1 MIQSRAAGAVPG
13 SRLLAVGSWLC
24 FSAVFVEPAAGATP
38 IAHVVA
44 AHSYVSDSTLF
55 AATFDSAWARI
66 GRSYYD
72 STMRGLDWS
81 AMRDT
86 LRPHA
91 AAAGTALELRRV
103 IGRMLE
109 SLGESHFVLIP
120 ADAAQVLA
128 TDDSDGEDG
137 DVGVD
142 VRMVEDEL
150 LVARIDTAAPAWN
163 AGVRTGWRVAS
174 IDGESV
180 ADLIA
185 RLRTALGDR
194 GESFAAIHG
203 PRIAESRFIGRAGAA
218 VRVEFSDGDGQPV
231 KVAMVRRAARGQAVN
246 FGFLPTI
253 HASVE
258 HQRVEIGDSCVGVVR
273 LNAWMPPVAAALDS
287 AIVAHNRCRGIVL
300 DLRGNPGGLAGMVMG
315 VAGHFLSRPDSLGML
330 RLRGTTLHLVANPRR
345 VDADGQP
352 VEPFGGN
359 LAILVD
365 ELSASTSEIFA
376 GAMQTLGR
384 ARVFGVRSPG
394 YALPAQITRLP
405 NGDLLMHVVADF
417 TLPGGARVEGRGV
430 VPDVEVPLSKA
441 TLLAGRD
448 AALDMAVDWTGTAAP

>member
-1 MIQSRAAGAVPG
+1 MIRTRAADPVPP
-13 SRLLAVGSWLC
+13 RRVLAVGAWLC
-24 FSAVFVEPAAGATP
+24 LTASIVAPAAGATTQASAGGTG
-38 IAHVVA
+38 AH
-44 AHSYVSDSTLF
+44 VSDSTLH

-72 STMRGLDWS
+72 STMRGLDWQ

-86 LRPHA
+86 LRPRA
-91 AAAGTALELRRV
+91 AAAGSAPELRRV

-128 TDDSDGEDG
+128 TDDTDGEDG
-137 DVGVD
+137 DLGID
-142 VRMVEDEL
+142 VRMVDDEL
-150 LVARIDTAAPAWN
+150 LVSRIDTAAPAWT

-174 IDGESV
+174 IDGDSV
-180 ADLIA
+180 IDLIA
-185 RLRTALGDR
+185 RLRAALGDR

-203 PRIAESRFIGRAGAA
+203 ARIVESRFIGRAGAA
-218 VRVEFSDGDGQPV
+218 VTVEFSDGEGRPVKVEIVRRVARGQPV
-231 KVAMVRRAARGQAVN
+231 S

-253 HASVE
+253 HAGVE
-258 HQRVEIGDSCVGVVR
+258 QQRVETGDSCVGVVR
-273 LNAWMPPVAAALDS
+273 LSAWMPPVAAALDS
-287 AIVAHNRCRGIVL
+287 AIVAHNRCRGIVF

-315 VAGHFLSRPDSLGML
+315 VAGHFLNRPDSLGML
-330 RLRGTTLHLVANPRR
+330 RLRETTLHLVANPRR
-345 VDADGQP
+345 VDAGGNP
-352 VEPFGGN
+352 VEPFRGN
-359 LAILVD
+359 LAILMD

-384 ARVFGVRSPG
+384 AHVFGVRSPG

-417 TLPGGARVEGRGV
+417 TLPDGAHVEGRGV

-448 AALDMAVDWTGTAAP
+448 VVLDMAVDWAGAVAP